1 MTTLH
6 EQARA
11 EAEKRYPEP
20 NPAHP
25 GFIEGFLA
33 GHETATA
40 DDDARITRLVGV
52 VTATTMLGPQD
63 AETVVRALVA
73 HAAARTRV
81 VTTVDELDAL
91 PVGSVV
97 LDRLLMPWHKRPGTR
112 WYSTGWDGGVRSP
125 AIALPARVLYDPEDA
140 YADAARIAGEGR

>member
-1 MTTLH
+1 MNLH

-11 EAEKRYPEP
+11 EAEKRFPERFVKDGP
-20 NPAHP
+20 LADYYDENA
-25 GFIEGFLA
+25 GYRGVYAAGFLA
-33 GHETATA
+33 GHEAAT
-40 DDDARITRLVGV
+40 
-52 VTATTMLGPQD
+52 
-63 AETVVRALVA
+63 
-73 HAAARTRV
+73 RTRV
-81 VTTVDELDAL
+81 VTTVAELDAL

-125 AIALPARVLYDPEDA
+125 AIALPARVLHDPEDA